1 VFLSYLLIDTAADPA
16 RLRPG
21 RSWVRQPY
29 RVHQRL
35 CMAFPDGRRRV
46 EDPHFLAPFN
56 PSDFAQHV
64 HTPRKADAGFLFRID
79 PLSGVVPSRHG
90 ISVQSAIKPDWDYAF
105 HNAPEFL
112 AAKPMVNPFNP
123 SFAPDERLRFRLR
136 ANPTKKVASLSKA
149 DRLTGARERDGNTKN
164 GRRLALLRE
173 DEQVAW
179 LLHKGEQGGFR
190 IPGEWVAAD
199 NDHRAPN
206 FRVDVIPEGWVR
218 CGKDGHADGRF
229 YAVRFEG
236 VLEVTDPDQFLRTV
250 VDGIGSAKGFGFGL
264 LSLAPERG

>member
-1 VFLSYLLIDTAADPA
+1 MFLSRLVLNIRDHQARYDLGRPYEMHRTLWRAFPEHDPGRILFRVDADRAGAPPVVLVQSDLRPQWERLGERGPHYLL
-16 RLRPG
+16 
-21 RSWVRQPY
+21 
-29 RVHQRL
+29 
-35 CMAFPDGRRRV
+35 
-46 EDPHFLAPFN
+46 AP
-56 PSDFAQHV
+56 PE
-64 HTPRKADAGFLFRID
+64 L
-79 PLSGVVPSRHG
+79 
-90 ISVQSAIKPDWDYAF
+90 KPF
-105 HNAPEFL
+105 Q
-112 AAKPMVNPFNP
+112 P
-123 SFAPDERLRFRLR
+123 SFVPTQRLRFRLR

-199 NDHRAPN
+199 DDRWTPN

-236 VLEVTDPDQFLRTV
+236 LLEVTDPDQFLRTL

-264 LSLAPERG
+264 LSLAPEGG